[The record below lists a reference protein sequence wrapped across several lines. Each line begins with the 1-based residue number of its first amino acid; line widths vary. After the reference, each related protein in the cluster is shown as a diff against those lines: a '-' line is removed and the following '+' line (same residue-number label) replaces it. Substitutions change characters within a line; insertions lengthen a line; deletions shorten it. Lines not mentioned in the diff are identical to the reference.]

1 MKSMKPIIWTLL
13 AVSLLGSIVLLA
25 HTKSI
30 PNSDEN
36 QTKNEDK
43 LVVLWTSGDRDLAIK
58 MAFMYT
64 YNAKKNK
71 WWDDILLIIW
81 GPSSKLLSTD
91 QELQDYVK
99 KMMDEG
105 VIIKACKAC
114 ADMYSVSQ
122 KIEDL
127 GIEVKYLG
135 MDLTEYMKAGRHI
148 LTL

>member
-13 AVSLLGSIVLLA
+13 AVSLTACFVLFA
-25 HTKSI
+25 QTKSI
-30 PNSDEN
+30 PKSDEN
-36 QTKNEDK
+36 QIKSKDK

-58 MAFMYT
+58 MVFMYT

-71 WWDDILLIIW
+71 WWDDILLIVW

-99 KMMDEG
+99 RMMGEG

-114 ADMYSVSQ
+114 ADMYGVSQ
-122 KIEDL
+122 KLEDL
-127 GIEVKYLG
+127 GIEVKYMG
-135 MDLTEYMKAGRHI
+135 VDLTNYIKDGRHI

>member
-25 HTKSI
+25 RTKST

-36 QTKNEDK
+36 QTKNEGK

-64 YNAKKNK
+64 YNAKKNG

-114 ADMYSVSQ
+114 ADMYGVSQ

-127 GIEVKYLG
+127 GIEVKYMG
-135 MDLTEYMKAGRHI
+135 VDLTEYMKAGRHI